1 MGTVRGAPLEKAED
15 DALTRA
21 ALGTV
26 PNFLLG
32 LAALLMFAAMS
43 PAQIPASSYRVENV
57 PTPRGIAP
65 EVSAVTF
72 GKDGLLYATFRQGY
86 IYAHNP
92 RSGQWRRFAS
102 GLHLPLG
109 IIAGEEGE
117 FFVAQMP
124 ELTRVADTDGDGE
137 ADVYEA
143 ISDDWGMS
151 GNYHEFIGGPIR
163 DAEGNFYIGL
173 GVSSPNA
180 EPRPPV
186 RGELTDRGRVT
197 KNPVEG
203 NVNTIRF
210 YSPTSYRGC
219 VVRISADGEFSP
231 FACGVRQPNGLGFDA
246 EGEIFAADNQ
256 GGWVGT
262 SPLHHITEGA
272 FHGHPASLNWDPR
285 FEGRD
290 PAEATVAE
298 LESIRKRPA
307 ILFPQNDMGGSTAQ
321 PLLDDTGGKFG
332 PYAGQMLVAE
342 WTYPRILRA
351 DLEKVGGE
359 YQGAAFILIE
369 QNGLHRSNN
378 RIAFSPEGDTLYVAQ
393 TSHFWGSTESLQ
405 RIIYTGKTPMDI
417 LHMRLTK
424 PGFDLTFTKPVD
436 RASAGEPSA
445 YSFTHYYYK
454 YHAQYGSP
462 KTDVTPATVTGVAVS
477 DDGLRVALTLD
488 GLVAGRVYELR
499 PNGIQGI
506 DGEPLATRVAA
517 YTLNRLK

>member
-1 MGTVRGAPLEKAED
+1 MKRTLC
-15 DALTRA
+15 
-21 ALGTV
+21 
-26 PNFLLG
+26 LL
-32 LAALLMFAAMS
+32 ALLTFAIAS
-43 PAQIPASSYRVENV
+43 LAQVPASSYRVENV

-72 GKDGLLYATFRQGY
+72 GKDGLLYACFRKGY
-86 IYAHNP
+86 IYAFNP
-92 RSGQWRRFAS
+92 KSGQWRRFAS

-109 IIAGEEGE
+109 IIPGEEGE
-117 FFVAQMP
+117 FFVAQTP
-124 ELTRVADTDGDGE
+124 ELTRVADTDGDGK

-143 ISDDWGMS
+143 LSDDWGMS
-151 GNYHEFIGGPIR
+151 GNYHEFLGGPLR
-163 DAEGNFYIGL
+163 DEEGNFYISLGL
-173 GVSSPNA
+173 SSPNA

-186 RGELTDRGRVT
+186 RGVLTDLGRIA

-203 NVNTIRF
+203 NVNIIRF

-219 VVRISADGEFSP
+219 VVKISPTGEFAP
-231 FACGVRQPNGLGFDA
+231 FACGLRQPNGLGFDA

-262 SPLHHITEGA
+262 SPLHHVTEGA

-285 FEGRD
+285 FKGRD
-290 PAEATVAE
+290 PAEVSIAE

-307 ILFPQNDMGGSTAQ
+307 ILFPQNDMGGSVAQ

-369 QNGLHRSNN
+369 GNGLHRSNN
-378 RIAFSPEGDTLYVAQ
+378 RIVFSPKGDTLYVAQ

-417 LHMRLTK
+417 LHMRLTES
-424 PGFDLTFTKPVD
+424 GFDLTFTKPVD
-436 RASAGEPSA
+436 PVAASEPSA

-454 YHAQYGSP
+454 YHSQYGSP
-462 KTDVTPATVTGVAVS
+462 KTEVTPVTVTGVEIS
-477 DDGLRVALTLD
+477 DDGLGVSLTLD
-488 GLVAGRVYELR
+488 KLVPGRVYELR
-499 PNGIQGI
+499 PNGIQGA

-517 YTLNRLK
+517 YTLNRLRSFGGAEP